1 MKEYDKKTIEEMKEY
16 FGVESISQVAK
27 KLGYKPSTANNWHN
41 KGLTQSVI
49 DKFQSIKYKNSKN
62 SLKNSNMV
70 NFRYFP
76 DVYAAAGYGNL
87 NESEYYEIISLDAKF
102 VVDFLGLSARAN
114 YDIIKIFGNS
124 MEPYLLDG
132 QFAIVD
138 FKKNDLSLVKN
149 TDIVIISI
157 DNELFCKR
165 IKKQPLLNK
174 FILASDNKEYDDIVV
189 TENDFDRCKIIGV
202 VACRIDIQMF
212 LNKIELKNINI

>member
-1 MKEYDKKTIEEMKEY
+1 MKENDKKIIKEMKEY
-16 FGVESISQVAK
+16 FNVESISQIAE

-49 DKFQSIKYKNSKN
+49 DKFQSIKYTNSKN

-76 DVYAAAGYGNL
+76 DVYAAAGYGNS
-87 NESEYYEIISLDAKF
+87 NESEHYEIISLDAKF
-102 VVDFLGLSARAN
+102 VVDFLGLSAQTD

-132 QFAIVD
+132 QSAIVD
-138 FKKNDLSLVKN
+138 FKKNNLSLVKN
-149 TDIVIISI
+149 ADVVIISV

-174 FILASDNKEYDDIVV
+174 FILTSDNKDYDDIVV
-189 TENDFDRCKIIGV
+189 AEDDFNRCKIIGV
-202 VACRIDIQMF
+202 VVCKIDIQ
-212 LNKIELKNINI
+212 

>member
-1 MKEYDKKTIEEMKEY
+1 MKENDKKIIKEMKEY
-16 FGVESISQVAK
+16 FNVESISQIAE

-49 DKFQSIKYKNSKN
+49 DKFQSIKYTNSKN

-76 DVYAAAGYGNL
+76 DVYAAAGYGNS
-87 NESEYYEIISLDAKF
+87 NESEHYEIISLDAKF
-102 VVDFLGLSARAN
+102 VVDFLGLSAQTD

-132 QFAIVD
+132 QSAIVD
-138 FKKNDLSLVKN
+138 FKKNNLSLVKN
-149 TDIVIISI
+149 ADVVIISV

-174 FILASDNKEYDDIVV
+174 FILTSDNKDYDDIVV
-189 TENDFDRCKIIGV
+189 AEDDFNRCKIIGV
-202 VACRIDIQMF
+202 VVC
-212 LNKIELKNINI
+212 KI